1 MIQHI
6 LTIIWNQRRS
16 NVWIFLELLL
26 VVFIFVSIADSLLV
40 DTYTYM
46 RPLGF
51 DTNNVYVVN
60 VGKHTETTDSIQ
72 RTQTGENFIELT
84 ERLRQCP
91 EVEAAGIGKYS
102 CPYSGSNSYSVLIR
116 EQDTLTITQDNMM
129 SNIYHQLVVDL
140 EYFRVFRIQTKEG
153 KPLADELLHSQGTI
167 TISADM
173 EKKFFGTES
182 GVGKKVKYNKNDLT
196 GETIAAVTTPIRY
209 NEFEDGEE
217 RYYYLM
223 RTDKDWIDGMRNLDI
238 SHFQCFIRMKNGFDP
253 KNIDAFL
260 QRQSERLEVGNLYIS
275 NIQPVNDFR
284 DSALKNRIDNQ
295 KKKIALVSFMMAN
308 IFFGIVGTFW
318 LRTQSRRAEIGLRA
332 ALGASKSRLRGQL
345 YGEGLLLLLLTLPI
359 AIIYM
364 ANMLYLDMPD
374 TDRLAYTG
382 WRFFTTFGATYLV
395 LGLMIYLG
403 ISIPAG
409 KITRMNPADTLHYE

>member
-6 LTIIWNQRRS
+6 LTLIWNQRKS
-16 NVWIFLELLL
+16 NVWIFLELL
-26 VVFIFVSIADSLLV
+26 VVVCILLV
-40 DTYTYM
+40 IMDSFLVDIYTYK

-51 DTNNVYVVN
+51 DITNVYQVN
-60 VGKHTETTDSIQ
+60 FAKDN
-72 RTQTGENFIELT
+72 TQTGDTVDYRSEGESLLQVVNN
-84 ERLRQCP
+84 LRQCP
-91 EVEAAGIGKYS
+91 EVENISICSSAIPYTWIASWSPLKAASDTSSSKSYYQVYDVMPDFFKVFNMHAEDGSSLYEQVLQNPGQYVLSYDLAKKLFPTSSAIGQEVKHVDN
-102 CPYSGSNSYSVLIR
+102 P
-116 EQDTLTITQDNMM
+116 EWAMQD
-129 SNIYHQLVVDL
+129 
-140 EYFRVFRIQTKEG
+140 RV
-153 KPLADELLHSQGTI
+153 S
-167 TISADM
+167 
-173 EKKFFGTES
+173 
-182 GVGKKVKYNKNDLT
+182 
-196 GETIAAVTTPIRY
+196 AVTTPLRKTDFDRS
-209 NEFEDGEE
+209 EPV
-217 RYYYLM
+217 YYQLL
-223 RTDKDWIDGMRNLDI
+223 RTDKDLLDDLQEYKISPLAMQCVMRMRPG
-238 SHFQCFIRMKNGFDP
+238 FQAEDME
-253 KNIDAFL
+253 AFL
-260 QRQSERLEVGNLYIS
+260 QRQSERLQVKSIYVS
-275 NIQPVNDFR
+275 TVTPVSDYR
-284 DSALKNRIDNQ
+284 ADRLKSRFDNHS
-295 KKKIALVSFMMAN
+295 KKIALVSFMMAN

-332 ALGASKSRLRGQL
+332 AVGASKSRLRGQL

>member
-1 MIQHI
+1 
-6 LTIIWNQRRS
+6 
-16 NVWIFLELLL
+16 
-26 VVFIFVSIADSLLV
+26 LV

-60 VGKHTETTDSIQ
+60 VGKHTETTDSVQ

-102 CPYSGSNSYSVLIR
+102 CPYLATNAYSVLVR
-116 EQDTLTITQDNMM
+116 ENDTLTITQDNMM

-223 RTDKDWIDGMRNLDI
+223 RTDKDWIDRMKNLDI
-238 SHFQCFIRMKNGFDP
+238 GHFQCFIRMKNGFDP

-318 LRTQSRRAEIGLRA
+318 LRTQSRRAEIGLRS

>member
-6 LTIIWNQRRS
+6 LTIIWNQRKS

-26 VVFIFVSIADSLLV
+26 VAIIFLSIADALLV

-60 VGKHTETTDSIQ
+60 VGKHTETTDSVQ

-102 CPYSGSNSYSVLIR
+102 CPYLTTNSYSVLVR
-116 EQDTLTITQDNMM
+116 ENDTLTITQDNMM

-167 TISADM
+167 AISADM

-182 GVGKKVKYNKNDLT
+182 GVGKKVKYSKNDLT

-275 NIQPVNDFR
+275 NIQSVNDFR

-332 ALGASKSRLRGQL
+332 AVGASKSRLRGQL